1 MGFLASFNKK
11 NGACEIQFHL
21 PNVTYENKI
30 MKQGMLFIGILL
42 LGLTACAQTTKSSMA
57 KKKEDRPSQKEM
69 DTLQKAYFA
78 SGCFWCV
85 EGVFESVDGVREVV
99 SGYTGGQTENPTYE
113 EVCTGRT
120 GHAESVEVF
129 YDSTKVSYQ
138 TLLTVF
144 FGSHD
149 PSTKNRQGPDGGT
162 QYRSAIFY
170 NNVAEREAA
179 KQYID
184 SLLDN
189 RIYPVITTEVSPLT
203 TFYQAEIYHQNYE
216 CNNPNNPYVQNVSV
230 PRINKFKSAYPTLL
244 KKEE

>member
-1 MGFLASFNKK
+1 MRQGTLFL
-11 NGACEIQFHL
+11 
-21 PNVTYENKI
+21 
-30 MKQGMLFIGILL
+30 GILMIAL
-42 LGLTACAQTTKSSMA
+42 SACGQTAKQKAEA
-57 KKKEDRPSQKEM
+57 KQREEERPGKAEM

-85 EGVFESVDGVREVV
+85 EGVFESVEGVREVV
-99 SGYTGGQTENPTYE
+99 SGYTGGTTKNPTYE
-113 EVCTGRT
+113 QVCTGTT
-120 GHAESVEVF
+120 GHAESVEVY

-149 PSTKNRQGPDGGT
+149 PSTQNRQGPDRGT

-170 NNVAEREAA
+170 RNTAERALA
-179 KQYID
+179 KHYID

-189 RIYPVITTEVSPLT
+189 RIYPVVTTEVTPLT

-216 CNNPNNPYVQNVSV
+216 CTNPNNPYVQSVSV
-230 PRINKFKSAYPTLL
+230 PRIERFKGAFPELI
-244 KKEE
+244 KKP

>member
-1 MGFLASFNKK
+1 
-11 NGACEIQFHL
+11 
-21 PNVTYENKI
+21 
-30 MKQGMLFIGILL
+30 MKQGALFLGILL
-42 LGLTACAQTTKSSMA
+42 IGLTACGQTAKQKAEA
-57 KKKEDRPSQKEM
+57 KKREEQRPEKAEM

-99 SGYTGGQTENPTYE
+99 SGYTGGATENPTYE
-113 EVCTGRT
+113 QVCTGKT

-149 PSTKNRQGPDGGT
+149 PSTQNRQGPDSGT

-170 NNVAEREAA
+170 RNSSEKALA
-179 KQYID
+179 KHYID
-184 SLLDN
+184 SLLSN
-189 RIYPVITTEVSPLT
+189 RIYPVVTTEVTPLT
-203 TFYQAEIYHQNYE
+203 VFYQAEIYHQNYE
-216 CNNPNNPYVQNVSV
+216 CTNPNNPYVQNVSV
-230 PRINKFKSAYPTLL
+230 PRIEKFKGAFPELI
-244 KKEE
+244 KKQ

>member
-1 MGFLASFNKK
+1 
-11 NGACEIQFHL
+11 
-21 PNVTYENKI
+21 
-30 MKQGMLFIGILL
+30 MKQGMLFIGLL
-42 LGLTACAQTTKSSMA
+42 LGLTACAQNAANKSA
-57 KKKEDRPSQKEM
+57 DKIVDRPNKTEM

-99 SGYTGGQTENPTYE
+99 SGYTGGATENPTYE
-113 EVCTGRT
+113 QVCTGRT
-120 GHAESVEVF
+120 GHAEAVEVY
-129 YDSTKVSYQ
+129 YDSTKVSYN

-149 PSTKNRQGPDGGT
+149 PTTQNRQGPDAGT

-170 NNVAEREAA
+170 RNTREREAA
-179 KQYID
+179 KHYID

-203 TFYQAEIYHQNYE
+203 VFYKAEIYHQNYE
-216 CNNPNNPYVQNVSV
+216 CTNPNNPYVQRVSI
-230 PRINKFKSAYPTLL
+230 PRINQFKEAYPTLIR
-244 KKEE
+244 K